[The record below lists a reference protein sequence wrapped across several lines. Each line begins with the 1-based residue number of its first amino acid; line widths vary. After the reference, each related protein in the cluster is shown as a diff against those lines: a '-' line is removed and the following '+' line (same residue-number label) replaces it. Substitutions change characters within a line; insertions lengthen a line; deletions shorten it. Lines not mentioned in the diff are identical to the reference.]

1 MLLHKY
7 LGKLNCGIKYWDTNG
22 KKLPNKFFK
31 IIFMAK
37 QWSEKMKN
45 KYRQSGLVDFHAVIF
60 IILMFSTSC
69 GSNDSEKEALKY
81 SFDSLSLVM
90 NEQRKVLQVMEDV
103 GFMLD
108 SIDSSRE
115 NIFLSMETGISTR
128 EDFKDRMSELNE
140 YVVKAEQTI
149 DELRN
154 ELDKSGVNNRLLFS
168 QLNKLKSELEQRNQQ
183 IIALESQVEE
193 YKAQNT
199 NLVDLTKA
207 QLRKLKEMDNA
218 LVNKAAELEMIQSQI
233 IALNQKSQIS
243 AADSYYARGIAI
255 VLAAERTKLAPKKKR
270 ETLEEALVLFEKSLE
285 LGKKEALDKIEEIK
299 KKL

>member
-1 MLLHKY
+1 
-7 LGKLNCGIKYWDTNG
+7 
-22 KKLPNKFFK
+22 
-31 IIFMAK
+31 
-37 QWSEKMKN
+37 MKN
-45 KYRQSGLVDFHAVIF
+45 KYIQSDQVYFHAVIF
-60 IILMFSTSC
+60 TILAFAISC
-69 GSNDSEKEALKY
+69 RSNDSEKEALKY
-81 SFDSLSLVM
+81 SFDSLSQVM
-90 NEQRKVLQVMEDV
+90 NDQRQVLQVLEDV

-108 SIDSSRE
+108 SIDSSRD
-115 NIFLSMETGISTR
+115 NIFLSMETGTSTR
-128 EDFKDRMSELNE
+128 QDFKDRMGELNE
-140 YVVKAEQTI
+140 YVAKAEQRI
-149 DELRN
+149 DELRK
-154 ELDKSGVNNRLLFS
+154 ELDKSDNNNRLLFS

-199 NLVDLTKA
+199 NLVDLTKT
-207 QLRKLKEMDNA
+207 QLRKLKEMDDA

-270 ETLEEALVLFEKSLE
+270 ETLEEALVLFEKSLA
-285 LGKKEALDKIEEIK
+285 LGKKEASEKIEEIK